1 MNEAN
6 FFDLE
11 NSEVGVWWENF
22 KKEIKNR
29 SILYC
34 KRRGFIRRERRQ
46 ENQFELEAIVRDIRS
61 GLNIWE
67 DFKIKREEIREWE
80 LNQMRG
86 ELIRAGIR
94 KIGEEERATVCQIN
108 EGRLRREAGNFNSIK
123 IDGRTLE
130 GQAAKIGILTP
141 VF

>member
-67 DFKIKREEIREWE
+67 DFKIKREEIREW
-80 LNQMRG
+80 G
-86 ELIRAGIR
+86 GSGGVR
-94 KIGEEERATVCQIN
+94 K
-108 EGRLRREAGNFNSIK
+108 
-123 IDGRTLE
+123 
-130 GQAAKIGILTP
+130 
-141 VF
+141 